1 MTSAE
6 NAHPTDGA
14 DRAAGTPGVHR
25 ASAARGAGGGA
36 EGPPPMLVAGAG
48 PVGLTLA
55 HELARHGVRVRIV
68 DARRAPVTTSRAI
81 ATHPRTLET
90 YAQMGI
96 VDEVLPLG
104 QRVSAF
110 TLFQNGKRLTRLEA
124 DYGRTPT
131 RYPFTLTI
139 TQVRTESVL
148 RAALARRGVEVEWD
162 TRLDAFEHDA
172 HGVRARLAGP
182 GGTEEVDVPW
192 LVGCDGGHSV
202 VRKRLGLRLLG
213 EQSETW
219 MLADARVDTELPR
232 HSIYWVRTGG
242 TTLMMVPLSEPGRW
256 RLLDTSRPPHD
267 EDPGRVAGRMAA
279 MLSSGTGGTVRVGRP
294 DWVSVFTFQQ
304 RMVERMR
311 VGRCLVAGDAA
322 HVHSPASGQGM
333 NTGIQEAYNVAWK
346 LAAVVHGR
354 APEELLDSY
363 GEERVPVGRSLLDS
377 TKTATR
383 LIQLR
388 NPVLQRALP
397 VFFALV
403 RTVPALRR
411 HMQHKILG
419 TMSGLEVNYAASS
432 LSLPE
437 DGAPAPR
444 PGDRVSRITAES
456 AGSPGPAALLTEL
469 AGTRWT
475 LLWFRGAEEGAKE
488 LANIQARQGSWLSVR
503 TVVPED
509 VPDVPSSDA
518 EAVLDDGSLRR
529 ALGAEA
535 DSWLLVRPDGY
546 LSARGV
552 GLTEDGFAGLL
563 ARLPLAA
570 DG

>member
-1 MTSAE
+1 MTPE
-6 NAHPTDGA
+6 DHTHDRDGVQGTA
-14 DRAAGTPGVHR
+14 D
-25 ASAARGAGGGA
+25 
-36 EGPPPMLVAGAG
+36 EGPQVLIAGAG

-55 HELARHGVRVRIV
+55 HELTRHGLRVRIV
-68 DARRAPVTTSRAI
+68 DARLAPVTTSRAI

-96 VDEVLPLG
+96 VDDILPLG

-139 TQVRTESVL
+139 SQVRTERVL
-148 RAALARRGVEVEWD
+148 RTALARRGVEVEWG
-162 TRLDAFEHDA
+162 TRLDAFEHDGD
-172 HGVRARLAGP
+172 GVQARLVRSAGV
-182 GGTEEVDVPW
+182 EELDVPW
-192 LVGCDGGHSV
+192 LVGCDGGHSL

-219 MLADARVDTELPR
+219 MLADAEVKTDLPR

-242 TTLMMVPLSEPGRW
+242 TTLMMVPLSKPGRW

-267 EDPGRVAGRMAA
+267 EDPDRVARRFAA
-279 MLSSGTGGTVRVGRP
+279 MLSSGVGATVEVGRP
-294 DWVSVFTFQQ
+294 EWVSVFAFQQ

-346 LAAVVHGR
+346 LAAVVHRR
-354 APEELLDSY
+354 ASQDLLDSY
-363 GEERVPVGRSLLDS
+363 SDERVPVGRALLAS
-377 TKTATR
+377 TRTATR

-388 NPVLQRALP
+388 NPVLQRVLP

-403 RTVPALRR
+403 RAVPALRR

-419 TMSGLEVNYAASS
+419 TMSGLEVNYADSP
-432 LSLPE
+432 LSLPTS
-437 DGAPAPR
+437 DGSVVR
-444 PGDRVSRITAES
+444 PGDRVSRLTS
-456 AGSPGPAALLTEL
+456 TQTQSSGPEAFLAEL
-469 AGTRWT
+469 AGPRWT
-475 LLWFRGAEEGAKE
+475 LLWFFEDEHASKEVQHIRAGHRG
-488 LANIQARQGSWLSVR
+488 WLSVR
-503 TVVPED
+503 TVLPADGPEVRPNLPGAFTD
-509 VPDVPSSDA
+509 
-518 EAVLDDGSLRR
+518 EGSLRR
-529 ALGAEA
+529 ALGAESG
-535 DSWLLVRPDGY
+535 SWLLIRPDGY
-546 LSARGV
+546 LCARGT
-552 GLTEDGFAGLL
+552 GITEHGFTGLL
-563 ARLPLAA
+563 ARLPL
-570 DG
+570 GTGG